1 MFLLGTESVT
11 HKFDQG
17 SLNIAA
23 NEMVD
28 IGILMFA
35 FQDLAAAAT
44 ESCDT
49 ISWSVPTVKM

>member
-1 MFLLGTESVT
+1 MLLLGTESVT

-44 ESCDT
+44 ESCDQGR
-49 ISWSVPTVKM
+49 I